1 MSSSPMSE
9 NIQEPSQP
17 AITQKRIDECRIKYG
32 EKVRLWEKLKS
43 KGLDDASCAD
53 ICAFSRA
60 TYYRYKQVLAN
71 LERGILPPSRARL
84 RQNKPQW
91 GEFERQLVINV
102 RRENPTYG
110 KNRIAAIIAR
120 DHGKTLSVSTVGRIL
135 KQLFDEDIIQKVP
148 PGKRPGTRLDRQVR
162 GGDH

>member
-1 MSSSPMSE
+1 MSSRSPSE
-9 NIQEPSQP
+9 NVQEPGQS

-32 EKVRLWEKLKS
+32 KKVRLWEKLKS

-53 ICAFSRA
+53 VCVFSRA
-60 TYYRYKQVLAN
+60 TYYRYKQILAN
-71 LERGILPPSRARL
+71 LERGILPPSRGRH

-120 DHGKTLSVSTVGRIL
+120 DHGKTLSASTVGRIL

-148 PGKRPGTRLDRQVR
+148 PDKKPGTRLDRQVR
-162 GGDH
+162 RVDH

>member
-1 MSSSPMSE
+1 MSSSTLPE
-9 NIQEPSQP
+9 NVQESDQP
-17 AITQKRIDECRIKYG
+17 AITQKRIDECRVKYG
-32 EKVRLWEKLKS
+32 QKVRLWEKLKS

-53 ICAFSRA
+53 VCVFSRA
-60 TYYRYKQVLAN
+60 TYYRYKQILAN
-71 LERGILPPSRARL
+71 LERGILPPSRGRR

-102 RRENPTYG
+102 RCENPTYG

-135 KQLFDEDIIQKVP
+135 KQLFDENIIQKVP
-148 PGKRPGTRLDRQVR
+148 PGKRPGTRPDRQVQGVDR
-162 GGDH
+162 